1 LLNTNAYWTPD
12 SPNLPN
18 KKNNSRVD
26 HEEFGK
32 LLRMILA

>member
-1 LLNTNAYWTPD
+1 MPIGHLIAQIFPI
-12 SPNLPN
+12 